1 MGVLGKQYTVIYS
14 VTDGVTSKV
23 TKQNY
28 KKSFRR
34 FLDHFQMDDLELL
47 TQAKENPRHTES
59 MIIDYIKSLMENRN
73 LSHGSIRTY
82 CFAIFHF
89 FEMNDILLNKRK
101 VMRFLPADEGAREDR
116 GYTHEEIHEILSFC
130 DQRER
135 AMVLFMASTGM
146 RIGAITTLQLADLS
160 RREGYNL
167 YRITVYASSRK
178 DRYYTFC
185 TPECAQALDSYLDYR
200 SRFGETLEPTSP
212 LIREQFDVR
221 DSFQCKRAKHMS
233 NDGTLR
239 IIKQLLKR
247 SGLRSKN
254 VKQNHG
260 FRKFAITQMIKA
272 QMDYDSRE
280 YLVGHRHSRGL
291 GVNYDRTTEED
302 RLQEY
307 LKAVNHLTINEEN
320 RLRKQV
326 AEKEY
331 TIKVEL
337 EELRKQIAMIQNVTQ
352 KDQAQVRKV
361 RASPKFREKL
371 MKS

>member
-1 MGVLGKQYTVIYS
+1 
-14 VTDGVTSKV
+14 
-23 TKQNY
+23 
-28 KKSFRR
+28 
-34 FLDHFQMDDLELL
+34 
-47 TQAKENPRHTES
+47 
-59 MIIDYIKSLMENRN
+59 
-73 LSHGSIRTY
+73 
-82 CFAIFHF
+82 
-89 FEMNDILLNKRK
+89 
-101 VMRFLPADEGAREDR
+101 MRFLPADEGARGDR
-116 GYTHEEIHEILSFC
+116 GYTDEEIHEILGFC

-135 AMVLFMASTGM
+135 AMVLLMASTGM

-160 RREGYNL
+160 KIEGYNL

-185 TPECAQALDSYLDYR
+185 SPECAQALDSYLDYR

-221 DSFQCKRAKHMS
+221 DFFQSKRAKPMS

-247 SGLRSKN
+247 SGMRSKN
-254 VKQNHG
+254 VKQTHG

-272 QMDYDSRE
+272 QMDYESRE
-280 YLVGHRHSRGL
+280 YLVGHRHSSGL